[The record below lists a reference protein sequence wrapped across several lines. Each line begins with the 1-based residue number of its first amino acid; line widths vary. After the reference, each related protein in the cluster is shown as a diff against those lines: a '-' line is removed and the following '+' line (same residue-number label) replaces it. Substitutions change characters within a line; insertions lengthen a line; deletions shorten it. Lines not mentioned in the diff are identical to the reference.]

1 MYGTKHANIKRKVR
15 DFAFELKEVTE
26 EGEYSGYASV
36 YDVVDA
42 YREVVA
48 PGAFEKS
55 LKKWQGKGRFPP
67 VLWQHMSQQ
76 PVGVHSLM
84 REDEKGLYVE
94 GKLLVKDIEKA
105 REARALMKAKA
116 VGGQSIGYNVII
128 DEYNKETQL
137 LTLKEVDL
145 WEVSIVT
152 FPANEAAVIQEV
164 KGRFG
169 EKLPTVR
176 EFEEFLRESGFSKAH
191 ATALAGQGLGRLL
204 RDADS
209 RNGEGVTAKSIL
221 DEVFDRKTK
230 PISMQEIFS

>member
-1 MYGTKHANIKRKVR
+1 MYGTKHANVKRKVR
-15 DFAFELKEVTE
+15 DYAFELKEITE

-55 LKKWQGKGRFPP
+55 LKKWQGKGRLPP

-76 PVGVHSLM
+76 PVGVHTLM
-84 REDEKGLYVE
+84 REDQKGLYVE
-94 GKLLVKDIEKA
+94 GKLLVKEIDKA

-116 VGGQSIGYNVII
+116 VGGQSIGYNVIV

-152 FPANEAAVIQEV
+152 FPANEAAVIQDV
-164 KGRFG
+164 KNQFG
-169 EKLPTVR
+169 VKLPTVR
-176 EFEEFLRESGFSKAH
+176 EFEEFLRESGFSKSHSAAI
-191 ATALAGQGLGRLL
+191 ATHGLGRLL
-204 RDADS
+204 REAEGQ
-209 RNGEGVTAKSIL
+209 RKGGEIDAKSIL
-221 DEVFDRKTK
+221 DQLFTK
-230 PISMQEIFS
+230 PITLEEILK